1 MENINWSAAGD
12 QLLAGLTS
20 IAGKLVAS
28 LVVWMLSAFL
38 IKLLLKG
45 IAKSRLFTKMETT
58 VSHFLQSFIK
68 IILYVVMVV
77 AIIGI
82 MGVPMASVITV
93 IASAGVAIGLA
104 LQGSLS
110 NFAGGIMLLLFHP
123 FRIGNFIEVAGHSG
137 TVKDI
142 GIFYTVLTTTDNREI
157 TIPNGTVMDSSI
169 INVSVNDTRR
179 VEWKFSV
186 AYGNSPDRIKE
197 ILLDEIKKHELVL
210 TDKEPFCRLTA
221 QAESSLD
228 FTLRAWCKKD
238 DYWQLHFDI
247 LESVNNRFVEEGIEV
262 PFNQLDVHVID
273 PQK

>member
-1 MENINWSAAGD
+1 MENINWSAVGD
-12 QLLAGLTS
+12 QLLAGLTN
-20 IAGKLVAS
+20 IAGKLIAS
-28 LVVWMLSAFL
+28 LVVWIVSAFL

-45 IAKSRLFTKMETT
+45 LAKSRLFAKMETT

-68 IILYVVMVV
+68 IVLYVVMVV

-104 LQGSLS
+104 LQGALS

-123 FRIGNFIEVAGHSG
+123 FRIGSFIEVAGHSG

-157 TIPNGTVMDSSI
+157 TIPNGAVMDSSI
-169 INVSVNDTRR
+169 INVSANDTRR

-186 AYGNSPDRIKE
+186 AYGNAPDKVTE
-197 ILLDEIKKHELVL
+197 ILLDEVRKHELVL
-210 TDKEPFCRLTA
+210 TDEEPFCRLSA
-221 QAESSLD
+221 QADSALE
-228 FTLRAWCKKD
+228 FTLRAWCKRD

-262 PFNQLDVHVID
+262 PFNQLDVHVINS
-273 PQK
+273 QK